1 MYLWTL
7 VTGQTVSR
15 GKREKYCYF
24 LNLHAGGM
32 MKRRRGK
39 TRRRA
44 VYKRAAP
51 FPGAALLL
59 F

>member
-32 MKRRRGK
+32 MKRKRK
-39 TRRRA
+39 TKPHL
-44 VYKRAAP
+44 V
-51 FPGAALLL
+51 
-59 F
+59 